1 MRAVDTATYNALV
14 AAPESGLVE
23 RNLVSF
29 FVRSLDGASS
39 KTFCFWNDLDTVTIA
54 VVDGTTGATVS
65 RDFVGDGSI
74 LSIDRIPL
82 TSDLTVRTVKVTL
95 SPIHETV
102 EDMARG
108 YDIRGARVE
117 LHRCLFNP
125 QTGAVIGTALCHFVG
140 KINKAPFST
149 AATGEESSLPIDVV
163 SHTRKLTRTNPAKKS
178 DETQRRRS
186 GDRLRRYTG
195 TANVKVWWGKE
206 KARPATGGNN
216 TSSTAPDARERF
228 RNFFTGGR

>member
-1 MRAVDTATYNALV
+1 MRSVDTATYDALV
-14 AAPESGLVE
+14 AAPDTGLVE
-23 RNLVSF
+23 RNLVSL
-29 FVRSLDGASS
+29 FVRSLNGVST

-54 VVDGTTGATVS
+54 VIDGTTGATVN

-74 LSIDRIPL
+74 LAMDRIPL

-117 LHRCLFNP
+117 IHRCLFNP

-140 KINKAPFST
+140 KVNKAPFST
-149 AATGEESSLPIDVV
+149 ASVGDESSLPIDVV
-163 SHTRKLTRTNPAKKS
+163 GHTRELTRTNPAKKS

-186 GDRLRRYTG
+186 DDRLRRYTG
-195 TANVKVWWGKE
+195 TANVKLWWGME
-206 KARPATGGNN
+206 KAKATGK
-216 TSSTAPDARERF
+216 
-228 RNFFTGGR
+228 